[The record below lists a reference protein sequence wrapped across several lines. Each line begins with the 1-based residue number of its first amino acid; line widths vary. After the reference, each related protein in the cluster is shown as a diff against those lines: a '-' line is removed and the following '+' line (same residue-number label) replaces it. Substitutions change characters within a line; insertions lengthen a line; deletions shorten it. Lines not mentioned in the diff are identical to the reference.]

1 MRANRSLRVV
11 ACAGALIIAG
21 CSGSNDASR
30 ASSES
35 SVPTIP
41 DSSAPTANASTNASP
56 SGTGAPSRA
65 VRPGRASAE
74 QAVFALLEAE
84 QALDHDKSFLLLSSR
99 GLAAYPS
106 ASLWARRRTE
116 VARIT
121 GFSRETVRG
130 TDVTLLVRHVASI
143 DPFVGLQFAEER
155 QTWHTQ
161 KESDG
166 WLVDPE
172 PDVEPIV
179 PSEAGVKADASR
191 WVAAR
196 QSCDD
201 TAAGGL
207 QAIPDLLHVSAGAAS
222 LCGASEVA
230 KPSEPSVVDPG
241 PQTADLVAQYGAGI
255 LRYVRTVRFSGLPN
269 TLQVF
274 LVPIDK
280 SWRVVSTGD

>member
-1 MRANRSLRVV
+1 MRANRTLRVV
-11 ACAGALIIAG
+11 ACAGALIVAG
-21 CSGSNDASR
+21 CSASNNASR
-30 ASSES
+30 PSSES
-35 SVPTIP
+35 SVALTPDGTAETTNTATNPSPT
-41 DSSAPTANASTNASP
+41 S
-56 SGTGAPSRA
+56 TGAA
-65 VRPGRASAE
+65 RPGRASAE
-74 QAVFALLEAE
+74 QAVTALLEAE
-84 QALDHDKSFLLLSSR
+84 QALDHDESFLLLSSR

-106 ASLWARRRTE
+106 ASLWARRRSE

-121 GFSRETVRG
+121 GFSRQIVRG
-130 TDVTLLVRHVASI
+130 TDVTMLVRHAASI

-155 QTWHTQ
+155 QTWHTR

-172 PDVEPIV
+172 PDVEPII
-179 PSEAGVKADASR
+179 PSEAGIKTDASR
-191 WVAAR
+191 WVTAR

-207 QAIPDLLHVSAGAAS
+207 QAIPALLHVSAGAAS